1 MTLMREYYKNQLTRQ
16 GQRIYDLLLNNIH
29 KLALDGVV
37 VLYGFYSEQS
47 LSDAADAYIALRD
60 DRPEFYFLDN
70 KVEVILSFPGNLKIQ
85 QDKRFT
91 FTQIKRINS
100 LLRKEVENILEKCED
115 SDVLVKEKKIYWLIA
130 TSYRYKD
137 GDLSHDLS
145 GLIVYKEGVCEA
157 IAGLLVIALRE
168 AGIPAIKVHGRVRNE
183 NHCWAKVWVKGQP
196 YHLDVTWDLASHKA
210 FVLFRY
216 FNVTENVIL
225 RDHTI
230 DAHRGARVAH
240 AQYI

>member
-1 MTLMREYYKNQLTRQ
+1 MTLMREYYKNQLTQQ
-16 GQRIYDLLLNNIH
+16 GQRIYDLILKNIH

-37 VLYGFYSEQS
+37 VLHGFYSEQS

-70 KVEVILSFPGNLKIQ
+70 KVKVILSFPGTLKIQ

-91 FTQIKRINS
+91 YTQIKRINA
-100 LLRKEVENILEKCED
+100 LLRKEIKNILDKSRD
-115 SDVLVKEKKIYWLIA
+115 LDVVYREKKIYKHIA
-130 TSYRYKD
+130 TTYKYRD
-137 GDLSHDLS
+137 GELSHDLS

-168 AGIPAIKVHGRVRNE
+168 AGIPAIKIHGKARNE
-183 NHCWAKVWVKGQP
+183 NHCWTKVWINGQP
-196 YHLDVTWDLASHKA
+196 YHLDVTWDLSSYKLFA
-210 FVLFRY
+210 LFRY
-216 FNVTENVIL
+216 FNVTEDVIL

-230 DAHRGARVAH
+230 DAPRSTRVAN